1 MEKIIFLI
9 SKEDKELLIQRAKS
23 YRISLSWVEGTKTK
37 LLPATT
43 LGE

>member
-23 YRISLSWVEGTKTK
+23 YRISLSAYTRTVLFMKK
-37 LLPATT
+37 
-43 LGE
+43 